1 MAAHYDKIFISI
13 TATKVAISC
22 AKQSVKSHLIAA
34 LVAVIC
40 MRKLSKNNSYLSPL
54 TKPYISNYLRTNMC
68 IETLDELLTSHAEV
82 STQGRHAQTDIE
94 RLIE

>member
-1 MAAHYDKIFISI
+1 MAAHYDEIFISI

-40 MRKLSKNNSYLSPL
+40 SRIHVICEICGSFIHAKVVLFNN
-54 TKPYISNYLRTNMC
+54 R
-68 IETLDELLTSHAEV
+68 
-82 STQGRHAQTDIE
+82 G
-94 RLIE
+94 

>member
-1 MAAHYDKIFISI
+1 MQIMAAHYDEIFISI

-40 MRKLSKNNSYLSPL
+40 SRIYVICALGA
-54 TKPYISNYLRTNMC
+54 C
-68 IETLDELLTSHAEV
+68 DA
-82 STQGRHAQTDIE
+82 
-94 RLIE
+94 

>member
-1 MAAHYDKIFISI
+1 MQILQIMAAHYDEIFISI

-40 MRKLSKNNSYLSPL
+40 RRIHVICVICGSFIYAKVEFLKLLK
-54 TKPYISNYLRTNMC
+54 T
-68 IETLDELLTSHAEV
+68 
-82 STQGRHAQTDIE
+82 TDFADFTDFSCA
-94 RLIE
+94 L